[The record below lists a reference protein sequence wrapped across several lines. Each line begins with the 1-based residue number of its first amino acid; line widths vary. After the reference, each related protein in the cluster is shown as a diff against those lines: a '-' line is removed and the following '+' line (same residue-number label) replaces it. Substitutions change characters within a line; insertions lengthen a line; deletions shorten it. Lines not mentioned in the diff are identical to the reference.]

1 MLVIIIILL
10 LIFIFLFIIPFGEE
24 TELIAINEQ
33 EQNPLNYTYKMQ
45 FYPNMRYP
53 DSLISYQISDECNEK
68 KTEQMKRAF
77 QILEEQ
83 TFLQFTEK
91 TNNPEIEISCSEKDI
106 AKKGYFIAGEGGPNT
121 IINTSLYNVI
131 LNGTILLYKE
141 SSCREPILQLH
152 ELLHALGFDHSEN
165 KNSVMYPIQNCKQQ
179 LTQEII
185 DEINRLYS
193 IPSKPDLIFTK
204 IIATKRGRYINFN
217 ISVKNIGLKTAENAD
232 INVYTDEK
240 QVWNYDLGELLI
252 GVKKEISVKSVTA
265 SRNFEE
271 LKFIIDEENKISEL
285 NEKNN
290 IRILITENS
299 E

>member
-1 MLVIIIILL
+1 MKWILTIFNIMLVIIIILL

-91 TNNPEIEISCSEKDI
+91 TNNPEIE
-106 AKKGYFIAGEGGPNT
+106 
-121 IINTSLYNVI
+121 I